1 MSLYYEDIEV
11 GHSRDCGSTTVT
23 REELLSFAEQFDP
36 QPIHTD
42 PEAAAESMY
51 GGLIAS
57 GWHTAALSARLLVE
71 GFMNETASLGGRG
84 MDDLRWHTPV
94 RPGDT
99 LSVRVEVLDKQ
110 PHERNPG
117 MGHTRVGVT
126 TTNGDDETV
135 LTMVGLGLVER
146 RGG

>member
-1 MSLYYEDIEV
+1 MYFEDIEV
-11 GHSRDCGSTTVT
+11 GHSRDCGSVTVSC
-23 REELLSFAEQFDP
+23 EELLSFAEQFDP

-71 GFMNETASLGGRG
+71 GYMNETASLSGRG
-84 MDDLRWHTPV
+84 MDDLRWHAPV

-99 LSVRVEVLDKQ
+99 LSVRVEVPTQ
-110 PHERNPG
+110 A
-117 MGHTRVGVT
+117 T
-126 TTNGDDETV
+126 TTPT
-135 LTMVGLGLVER
+135 R
-146 RGG
+146 R

>member
-1 MSLYYEDIEV
+1 MSLYYEEIEV
-11 GHSRDCGSTTVT
+11 GHSRDCGSVTVT
-23 REELLSFAEQFDP
+23 REDLLSFAEQFDP

-84 MDDLRWHTPV
+84 MDDLRWHAPV

-99 LSVRVEVLDKQ
+99 LSVEVEVLDKE
-110 PHERNPG
+110 PDDRNPG

-126 TTNGDDETV
+126 TTTDDGETV

-146 RGG
+146 RGD